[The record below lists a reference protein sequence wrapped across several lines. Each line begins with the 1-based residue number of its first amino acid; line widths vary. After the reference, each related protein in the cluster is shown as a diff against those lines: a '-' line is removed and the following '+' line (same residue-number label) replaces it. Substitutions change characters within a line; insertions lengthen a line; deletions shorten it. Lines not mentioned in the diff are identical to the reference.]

1 MSVLQATFLIN
12 YCIYRSNY
20 IKGQTCDVLPN
31 PTNGLVTIT
40 RLESPGILPGSQA
53 VYTCN
58 GGYEINGNSIHD
70 CQSDGTWSGS
80 EPSCVGEVLR
90 SELGYN

>member
-1 MSVLQATFLIN
+1 MSSFCLVKQSMRSIVHTVQITF
-12 YCIYRSNY
+12 
-20 IKGQTCDVLPN
+20 KGQTCDVLPN

-40 RLESPGILPGSQA
+40 RLGSPGILPGSKA

-58 GGYEINGNSIHD
+58 GGYEINGNSIRD

-80 EPSCVGEVLR
+80 EPTCTPGKDHSL
-90 SELGYN
+90 

>member
-1 MSVLQATFLIN
+1 MYNYLIECDRFV
-12 YCIYRSNY
+12 YSNLNNFNN
-20 IKGQTCDVLPN
+20 IKGQPCDVLPN

-40 RLESPGILPGSQA
+40 RLGSPGILPGSQA

-58 GGYEINGNSIHD
+58 GGYEINGNSIRD

-80 EPSCVGEVLR
+80 EPTCTPGAITAGE
-90 SELGYN
+90 